1 MINFSLTHTH
11 TRAPSLPLSSVSLS
25 SLSSLSLSQAHTHTV
40 SLVSLCKVPGADA
53 PPPFAVV
60 AGAGAIATL
69 RAVLGTLGCA
79 GDTFGTGAPSSSMG
93 GLKAAK
99 AQHVSD
105 WNHSAQS
112 DAKKKSAAFGS
123 IPKCPQISAQ
133 PSLECRGSSWT

>member
-1 MINFSLTHTH
+1 MIHFSLSH

-93 GLKAAK
+93 GLRKAAK
-99 AQHVSD
+99 AQHVSG

-112 DAKKKSAAFGS
+112 DAKK
-123 IPKCPQISAQ
+123 
-133 PSLECRGSSWT
+133 